1 MRKQNYKNTLDDVL
15 DTNLDV
21 LFVGYRA
28 ESSLSPI
35 LHGTL
40 KETSSNRIYPTLKAL
55 TQSSI
60 VYPQLTIANGAKGA
74 LENRIGFLHVCNELG
89 DWAQIK
95 SSIGFVI
102 QKLMLFKVSWFYSTE
117 GRFIYDCTVDKYL
130 PENPQT

>member
-1 MRKQNYKNTLDDVL
+1 MNSSSLGDTKGERAMASCTGEKGDRAAVVSETPHTSNDKMPKSLDDDVL
-15 DTNLDV
+15 DINLDV

-35 LHGTL
+35 LH
-40 KETSSNRIYPTLKAL
+40 AL

-60 VYPQLTIANGAKGA
+60 VYPQLTITSGAKGA

-95 SSIGFVI
+95 SS
-102 QKLMLFKVSWFYSTE
+102 
-117 GRFIYDCTVDKYL
+117 
-130 PENPQT
+130 